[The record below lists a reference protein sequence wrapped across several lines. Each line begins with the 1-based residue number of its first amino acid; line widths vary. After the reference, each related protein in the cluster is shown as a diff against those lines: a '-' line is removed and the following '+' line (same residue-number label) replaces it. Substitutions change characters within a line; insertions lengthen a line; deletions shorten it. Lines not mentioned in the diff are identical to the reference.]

1 MPGNKCLFRRSL
13 WVALAGVLGSCAT
26 YEPTVPPSEGHITAP
41 AAPPAA
47 KDIPPPVK
55 TPAFVPPP
63 KPVEKLPTYSVVVT
77 DVPAKELLFAL
88 SRDTKTDIDVHPGI
102 QGLVTLSAINET
114 LPGILDRI
122 SRQIDIRY
130 RKEGNTLIVEPDA
143 PYFKTYRINY
153 LNLERN
159 TKSVNSVA
167 TQISSTGGG
176 TTATGGGTTTQVGG
190 TGGTSSGNTSSTTV
204 ESESRN
210 NFFAIL
216 ERNIQTILASTR
228 ALKQSADQRA
238 AQSETIRQARLAQ
251 VEAAARAGAAAP
263 ALFNTAGFGQ
273 PPSTIPPEVINEV
286 SVNPLSGTISVLA
299 TERQHQLI
307 QQHIDITMGA
317 VTRQVLIEATIVEV
331 RLFDNYQAGIDFS
344 LLADGAGFNIVQQL
358 FQDTLDN
365 NPVSIGYAD
374 PEAGI
379 GNVNVAIRFLEQF
392 GKARVLSSPR
402 LMALNNQ
409 TALLKVVDNRV
420 FFTIEATTSLA
431 SVGGTVVN
439 TFNTTVNTVPVGLV
453 MYVTPQIDENKSVIL
468 NVRPT
473 VSRIINFVADPNP
486 SLRVAGQPPI
496 TNLIPEI
503 QAREIESVL
512 KVGSGQTVILGGLMQ
527 DDVRRERDG
536 IPFLAK
542 QPSPIGDIFSFR
554 DEAVSKT
561 ELVIFLRPIVVPN
574 PSLESDELKFL
585 QRYLPNSPSAPQ

>member
-1 MPGNKCLFRRSL
+1 
-13 WVALAGVLGSCAT
+13 
-26 YEPTVPPSEGHITAP
+26 EPSVPPSQGHITAP
-41 AAPPAA
+41 EAPAAA

-55 TPAFVPPP
+55 SPAFVPPP

-88 SRDTKTDIDVHPGI
+88 SRDTKTNIDIHPGI
-102 QGLVTLSAINET
+102 QGLVTLNAINET

-122 SRQIDIRY
+122 ARQIDMRY
-130 RKEGNTLIVEPDA
+130 RQEGTTLIVEPDT
-143 PYFKTYRINY
+143 PYFRTYRINY
-153 LNLERN
+153 LNLERQ

-176 TTATGGGTTTQVGG
+176 TTATAGAGTAG
-190 TGGTSSGNTSSTTV
+190 TIPGAAGGTSSGNTSSTTV
-204 ESESRN
+204 ESESKN
-210 NFFAIL
+210 SFFSVL

-238 AQSETIRQARLAQ
+238 AQAETIRQARGERVQQ
-251 VEAAARAGAAAP
+251 VEAASRAGAAAP
-263 ALFNTAGFGQ
+263 ALFNSAFGA

-286 SVNPLSGTISVLA
+286 SVNPLSGTVSVLA

-307 QQHIDITMGA
+307 QQHIDTIMGA

-331 RLFDNYQAGIDFS
+331 RLFNNYQAGIDFS
-344 LLADGAGFNIVQQL
+344 LLADGAGFSITQQL
-358 FQDTLDN
+358 FQGTLDN
-365 NPVSIGYAD
+365 TPVTIGFAD
-374 PEAGI
+374 RDAGI
-379 GNVNVAIRFLEQF
+379 GNINIALRFLEQF
-392 GKARVLSSPR
+392 GKTRVLSSPR

-420 FFTIEATTSLA
+420 FFTIEADTVTNQTT
-431 SVGGTVVN
+431 TVT
-439 TFNTTVNTVPVGLV
+439 TFNTTINTVPVGLV

-473 VSRIINFVADPNP
+473 VSRIVSFVADPNP
-486 SLRVAGQPPI
+486 SLRVAGQTPI

-527 DDVRRERDG
+527 DDVRRDRDG

-574 PSLESDELKFL
+574 PSLESDELKFF
-585 QRYLPNSPSAPQ
+585 QRYLPNSPNQ